1 MAWKLDVDLSQVSD
15 MIDAM
20 QGGVTPIARAALY
33 EGAKVV
39 ADAMTGAI
47 DNAKTQPFKY
57 GTKGSLRYPTPEEI
71 NAVKASGWFIGVSKF
86 DRNSGLATTS
96 VGLNKAGYTDLMGRT
111 VPVAVLVRS
120 IESGTSFMRKQ
131 PVFRAAVNRVK
142 GQAEDAIA
150 SEVQNRLDQLINK

>member
-1 MAWKLDVDLSQVSD
+1 
-15 MIDAM
+15 
-20 QGGVTPIARAALY
+20 
-33 EGAKVV
+33 
-39 ADAMTGAI
+39 
-47 DNAKTQPFKY
+47 
-57 GTKGSLRYPTPEEI
+57 
-71 NAVKASGWFIGVSKF
+71 
-86 DRNSGLATTS
+86 
-96 VGLNKAGYTDLMGRT
+96 MGRT